1 VIKVWLGI
9 REIPF
14 PGEWGGGGGFGRQ
27 WRAVRGSGG
36 ILTLLCKHNEREAK
50 KLAQMDKS
58 NGLRKWPQ
66 SLLWDCCGEC
76 SDPVLTN
83 LTLGNPN

>member
-1 VIKVWLGI
+1 MSDKGVVRHQGDSLPW
-9 REIPF
+9 RV
-14 PGEWGGGGGFGRQ
+14 GGGFGRQ